1 MGQCLH
7 IDPVD
12 WYRAQDTPKFLRE
25 VADAVWHGRRLTVD
39 YESWRGSA
47 QRELEPLGL
56 VLKAGAWYLV
66 ARTVG
71 SDAERTYRLASIL
84 ALKAIGRSFKR
95 PRGFDLARSWQASAV
110 RFEAELH
117 QLQARV
123 RVSPRGLKWLSNGRI
138 RVLKLP
144 AGTSTKTTRSGWCE
158 LLLLI
163 ESIEH
168 GARQLL
174 SFGAEVEVIEPA
186 ALRSAVLK
194 QARGVVALYPRTA
207 R

>member
-1 MGQCLH
+1 MQRARHQQGIEEARRRQEQQADRMGQRLH

-25 VADAVWHGRRLTVD
+25 VADAVWQGRRLTPD
-39 YESWRGSA
+39 YESWRGAA

-56 VLKAGAWYLV
+56 VLKAGAWYVL

-71 SDAERTYRLASIL
+71 SVGSDGERTYRLASIL
-84 ALKAIGRSFKR
+84 ALKAVGRSFKR
-95 PRGFDLARSWQASAV
+95 
-110 RFEAELH
+110 
-117 QLQARV
+117 
-123 RVSPRGLKWLSNGRI
+123 PRGLKWLSNGRI

-186 ALRSAVLK
+186 ALSSAVLK

>member
-1 MGQCLH
+1 MTPAFAAAAPPSPTGKPGDFDFLSGQWKIKNRQL
-7 IDPVD
+7 
-12 WYRAQDTPKFLRE
+12 KKG
-25 VADAVWHGRRLTVD
+25 VWDQFDG
-39 YESWRGSA
+39 
-47 QRELEPLGL
+47 
-56 VLKAGAWYLV
+56 
-66 ARTVG
+66 
-71 SDAERTYRLASIL
+71 ERTYRLASIL
-84 ALKAIGRSFKR
+84 ALKGLGRSFKR
-95 PRGFDLARSWQASAV
+95 PRSFDLARSWQASVA
-110 RFEAELH
+110 RFEAELRE
-117 QLQARV
+117 LQAQV

-186 ALRSAVLK
+186 ALSSAMLK